1 MSAPRIVPLVL
12 AGGAGTRLWPVS
24 RDAMP
29 KQFLPLVGEKSTYQQ
44 ALLRVSSA
52 DLFAPPIVMTSDAF
66 RFFARRQAEE
76 LGIDATVVL
85 EPIRRDSGPAIT
97 AGAALARRRDPE
109 AIVLA
114 LAADHVILDTDL
126 FLEACRAGRD
136 AAAAGHIVTFG
147 IRPTRPKTSYGYVR
161 RGGPLAIAGV
171 SRVAAFVEKPD
182 AATAASYVA
191 QNYLWN
197 SGNFLFRADA
207 LLAELA
213 RFEPA
218 MAKAVEDAVAAA
230 DTDTDLGFV
239 RLDAQAFARAPQK
252 SIDYAVMEKTAH
264 AAVVEGRF
272 RWSDIGSWDA
282 VLEVASR
289 DERGNAASGPVLAV
303 DAKGC
308 VVHAEGRLTAV
319 LGIEDLIVVTTPDAV
334 LVLPRAR
341 AEDVKSLVAELQRQ
355 GRAEA
360 KEHRRVH
367 RPWGYYESVD
377 GGDRFQVK
385 RIVVAPGGKLSLQK
399 HHHRAEHWVVV
410 RGTAEVTIGETVQV
424 VHENESIY
432 IPIGSVHRLAN
443 PGRIGLELIEV
454 QTGSYLGEDDIIRL
468 DDVYRRT

>member
-1 MSAPRIVPLVL
+1 MTSPRIIPLVL

-44 ALLRVSSA
+44 ALMRVSSPE
-52 DLFAPPIVMTSDAF
+52 LFGPPIVMTSDAF
-66 RFFARRQAEE
+66 RFFAHRQAEE
-76 LGIDATVVL
+76 IGIDATVVL
-85 EPIRRDSGPAIT
+85 EPVRRDLGPAIA
-97 AGAALARRRDPE
+97 AGAAFARSRDPD

-114 LAADHVILDTDL
+114 IAADHVILDNDL
-126 FLEACRAGRD
+126 FHDACRAGRD
-136 AAAAGHIVTFG
+136 AAALGHIVTFG
-147 IRPTRPKTSYGYVR
+147 IRPTAPKTSYGYVR
-161 RGGPLAIAGV
+161 RGDALEIAGV

-191 QNYLWN
+191 QGYLWN

-218 MAKAVEDAVAAA
+218 MAEAVEGAVAAA
-230 DTDTDLGFV
+230 ATDLGFV
-239 RLDAQAFARAPQK
+239 RLDQQAFGKAPQK
-252 SIDYAVMEKTAH
+252 SIDYAVMEKTDR

-282 VLEVASR
+282 VFDVAPR
-289 DERGNAASGPVLAV
+289 DAGGNAASGPVLAV

-319 LGIEDLIVVTTPDAV
+319 LGVEDLIVVSTPDAV
-334 LVLPRAR
+334 LVLPRGR
-341 AEDVKSLVAELQRQ
+341 AEEVKSLVAELQRR
-355 GRAEA
+355 GRTEA

-367 RPWGYYESVD
+367 RPWGYYQLVD

-385 RIVVAPGGKLSLQK
+385 RIVVVPSGKLSLQK

-410 RGTAEVTIGETVQV
+410 RGTAEVTVGDEVRT
-424 VHENESIY
+424 VHENEFDLYSDRL
-432 IPIGSVHRLAN
+432 GSSARQSGPDRA
-443 PGRIGLELIEV
+443 
-454 QTGSYLGEDDIIRL
+454 
-468 DDVYRRT
+468 